1 MHQNP
6 SQSLHNLLL
15 LQYKLRLMKF
25 PKYYLAAVTAFVIW
39 GFFSFGLKPIH
50 DYPSQ
55 DILFYRVFT
64 CISLMVLIN
73 LSVRRDKIKETRT
86 YLKELTPKERR
97 NQWLLIAGSS
107 VLLTAN
113 WGLFIYVMNQIS
125 VKAASFAY
133 LVCPIL
139 TTVCAFIILKEK
151 LTKIQWLAVAISFTS
166 CAILSYNDLHD
177 AMFSIVVAATY
188 ALYLVLQKRI
198 TMPDRFILLTL
209 QIGIVALML
218 LPFYP
223 VYSNTPPTEITFYLF
238 ILLIAVLFTI
248 IPMFL
253 NLFAMKGI
261 NSSTVGILIYLNP
274 LIAFALAILYYKED
288 ITLEQILAYSLI
300 LVSIVVFNIGSY
312 LKMKAIERG

>member
-1 MHQNP
+1 
-6 SQSLHNLLL
+6 
-15 LQYKLRLMKF
+15 MKF
-25 PKYYLAAVTAFVIW
+25 PKYYLAAVTAFIIW

-64 CISLMVLIN
+64 CISLMIIIN
-73 LSVRRDKIKETRT
+73 ISVRRDKIKETRS
-86 YLKELTPKERR
+86 YLKALTKTERR

-107 VLLTAN
+107 VLLTGN

-139 TTVCAFIILKEK
+139 TTVFAFIILKEK
-151 LTKIQWLAVAISFTS
+151 LTKIQWIAVAISFTS
-166 CAILSYNDLHD
+166 CAILSYNDLRD

-223 VYSNTPPTEITFYLF
+223 VYSSTPPVEVTFYLF

-312 LKMKAIERG
+312 LKMKAVEKD

>member
-1 MHQNP
+1 
-6 SQSLHNLLL
+6 
-15 LQYKLRLMKF
+15 MKF
-25 PKYYLAAVTAFVIW
+25 PKYYLAAVTAFMIW
-39 GFFSFGLKPIH
+39 GFFSFGLKPLH
-50 DYPSQ
+50 SYPSP

-64 CISLMVLIN
+64 CITLMVIIN
-73 LSVRRDKIKETRT
+73 LAVRRNKVRETRS
-86 YLKELTPKERR
+86 YLKALSPKERR

-139 TTVCAFIILKEK
+139 TTVFAFIILKEK
-151 LTKIQWLAVAISFTS
+151 LTKIQWLAVTMSFIS

-177 AMFSIVVAATY
+177 AMFSIIVAATY

-209 QIGIVALML
+209 QIGITALII

-223 VYSNTPPTEITFYLF
+223 AYSGPVPQSPEFYSF

-274 LIAFALAILYYKED
+274 LIAFALAIFYYKEE
-288 ITLEQILAYSLI
+288 ITFEQILAYSLI

-312 LKMKAIERG
+312 LKMKTVV

>member
-1 MHQNP
+1 
-6 SQSLHNLLL
+6 
-15 LQYKLRLMKF
+15 MKF
-25 PKYYLAAVTAFVIW
+25 PKYYLAAVTAFIIW
-39 GFFSFGLKPIH
+39 GFFSFGLKPLH
-50 DYPSQ
+50 NYPSP

-64 CISLMVLIN
+64 CIILMVLIN
-73 LSVRRDKIKETRT
+73 LALRRDKVKETRT
-86 YLKELTPKERR
+86 YLKALTKTERR

-139 TTVCAFIILKEK
+139 TTVFAFIILKEK
-151 LTKIQWLAVAISFTS
+151 LTKIQWLAVTLSFIS

-209 QIGIVALML
+209 QIGITALII

-223 VYSNTPPTEITFYLF
+223 TYSGPVPQSPVFYSF

-274 LIAFALAILYYKED
+274 LIAFALAIFFYKED
-288 ITLEQILAYSLI
+288 ITFEQILSYSLI

-312 LKMKAIERG
+312 LKMKAVDN

>member
-1 MHQNP
+1 
-6 SQSLHNLLL
+6 
-15 LQYKLRLMKF
+15 MKF
-25 PKYYLAAVTAFVIW
+25 PKYYLAAVTAFIIW
-39 GFFSFGLKPIH
+39 GFFSFGLKPLH
-50 DYPSQ
+50 DYPSL

-64 CISLMVLIN
+64 CIALMLVIN
-73 LSVRRDKIKETRT
+73 AAIRRDKIKETRT
-86 YLKELTPKERR
+86 YLKTLTPTERR

-107 VLLTAN
+107 VLLIGN
-113 WGLFIYVMNQIS
+113 WGMFIFVMNHIS

-139 TTVCAFIILKEK
+139 TTVFAFLILKEK
-151 LTKIQWLAVAISFTS
+151 LTRLQWFAVLISVTS
-166 CAILSYNDLHD
+166 CTILAYNNLNDAI
-177 AMFSIVVAATY
+177 FSILVAATY

-209 QIGIVALML
+209 QIAVVALLL

-223 VYSNTPPTEITFYLF
+223 VYSAAPPVEMSFYLY

-274 LIAFALAILYYKED
+274 LFAFMLAIFYYKED
-288 ITLEQILAYSLI
+288 ITFEQILSYSLI
-300 LVSIVVFNIGSY
+300 VVSIVIFNIGSY
-312 LKMKAIERG
+312 FKMRRME

>member
-1 MHQNP
+1 
-6 SQSLHNLLL
+6 
-15 LQYKLRLMKF
+15 MKF
-25 PKYYLAAVTAFVIW
+25 PKYYLAAVTAFIIW
-39 GFFSFGLKPIH
+39 GFFSFGLKPLH
-50 DYPSQ
+50 GYPSL

-64 CISLMVLIN
+64 CTLLMIIIN
-73 LSVRRDKIKETRT
+73 LTLRRKQIKLT
-86 YLKELTPKERR
+86 KESFMALSKAERR
-97 NQWLLIAGSS
+97 NQWLLIAASS
-107 VLLTAN
+107 VLLTGN
-113 WGLFIYVMNQIS
+113 WGLFIYVMNHIS

-139 TTVCAFIILKEK
+139 TTVFAFLILKEK
-151 LTKIQWLAVAISFTS
+151 LAKLQWFAVFISITS
-166 CAILSYNDLHD
+166 CAILAYNSLND

-209 QIGIVALML
+209 QIAIVALML
-218 LPFYP
+218 LPFFP
-223 VYSNTPPTEITFYLF
+223 FYSSTPPGEALFYIY
-238 ILLIAVLFTI
+238 ILIIAVVFTI

-274 LIAFALAILYYKED
+274 LFAFMLAIFYYKED
-288 ITLEQILAYSLI
+288 ISLEQILAYSLI

-312 LKMKAIERG
+312 LKVKREE

>member
-1 MHQNP
+1 
-6 SQSLHNLLL
+6 
-15 LQYKLRLMKF
+15 MKF
-25 PKYYLAAVTAFVIW
+25 PKYYLAAVTAFIIW
-39 GFFSFGLKPIH
+39 GFFSFGLKPLH
-50 DYPSQ
+50 SYPSP

-64 CISLMVLIN
+64 CIVLMAVIN
-73 LSVRRDKIKETRT
+73 LALRRDKIKETRT
-86 YLKELTPKERR
+86 YMKALTKTERR

-139 TTVCAFIILKEK
+139 TTVFAFIILKEK
-151 LTKIQWLAVAISFTS
+151 LTKIQWLAVTISFIS

-177 AMFSIVVAATY
+177 AMFSIIVAATY

-223 VYSNTPPTEITFYLF
+223 AYSSTPPVETTFYLY
-238 ILLIAVLFTI
+238 ILLIAVVYTI

-274 LIAFALAILYYKED
+274 LIAFALAIFFYKEE
-288 ITLEQILAYSLI
+288 ITFEQILAYSLI

-312 LKMKAIERG
+312 LKMKEVEK

>member
-1 MHQNP
+1 
-6 SQSLHNLLL
+6 
-15 LQYKLRLMKF
+15 MKF
-25 PKYYLAAVTAFVIW
+25 PKYFLAAATAFIIW

-50 DYPSQ
+50 HYPSQ

-64 CISLMVLIN
+64 CIILMVVIN
-73 LSVRRDKIKETRT
+73 FTVRRDKIKETRT
-86 YLKELTPKERR
+86 YLKALTKTERR

-107 VLLTAN
+107 VLLTGN
-113 WGLFIYVMNQIS
+113 WGMFIYVMNQIS

-139 TTVCAFIILKEK
+139 TTVFAYIILKEK
-151 LTKIQWLAVAISFTS
+151 LTKIQWFAVLISFIS
-166 CAILSYNDLHD
+166 CTILSYNDLRD

-223 VYSNTPPTEITFYLF
+223 VYSSTPPVETTFYLF

-288 ITLEQILAYSLI
+288 ITFEQILSYSLI
-300 LVSIVVFNIGSY
+300 LVSIVIFNIGSY
-312 LKMKAIERG
+312 LKMKAVDKPIS